1 MASKKPLAPQ
11 SVELTPN
18 QGPADLDAVNADY
31 THGLLRI
38 ELPRS
43 RSRTIVP
50 KRGDA
55 QALPEGQE

>member
-1 MASKKPLAPQ
+1 
-11 SVELTPN
+11 
-18 QGPADLDAVNADY
+18 VNAEY
-31 THGLLRI
+31 TNGLLRI
-38 ELPRS
+38 ELPRT